1 LLEQESFVDLKQIQ
15 YFVQIARLRSFNRA
29 ASHLY
34 IAQSALS
41 RQIRLLEQ
49 ELGVPLMLRHA
60 RGVQLTAAGELLLER
75 AEALLR
81 FSRQLRDEVVAQGS
95 EPRGE
100 VVIGLPPSL
109 NYSIA
114 VPLLIAIARRYPYL
128 RVTTWVGTS
137 MMLKELLDAGA
148 VDLAVVGALD
158 TESSGSMQPLFR
170 DELCLVGAAN
180 AELPPGPVTC
190 RQLAGLPLIL
200 TSRPNSM
207 RRIVDAAA
215 ADLGFELKVVME
227 VNYVPLILEL
237 VRQQI
242 GHTLL
247 PLPAVEQMVAAG
259 ELKLTRITGLSYD
272 WVVVLPKDNPG
283 SVGTRCVQGLLQE
296 LVSARALAG
305 RGGNTEPAS
314 NARTRRKPRRR

>member
-1 LLEQESFVDLKQIQ
+1 MDLKQIQ
-15 YFVQIARLRSFNRA
+15 YFVQIARFRSFNRA

-60 RGVQLTAAGELLLER
+60 RGVRLTAAGELLLVR

-109 NYSIA
+109 NHSIA

-158 TESSGSMQPLFR
+158 TESTGSMQPLFR

-180 AELPPGPVTC
+180 ADLPRGPITC

-215 ADLGFELKVVME
+215 ADLGFELQVVME

-237 VRQQI
+237 VRQEV

-247 PLPAVEQMVAAG
+247 PLPAVEQMVAAR
-259 ELKLTRITGLSYD
+259 ELKLTRITGLSYE

-283 SVGTRCVQGLLQE
+283 SVGTRCIQDLLQE
-296 LVSARALAG
+296 LVTTRA
-305 RGGNTEPAS
+305 RGGNTETAS
-314 NARTRRKPRRR
+314 NARARRKPRRR